1 MLYRSCQCK
10 KQDTRLFKVEKY
22 VQLMQQES
30 KYRQQD
36 VLLFPFLSH
45 SNKNSVDDISEF
57 TRLDITCTPINNSL
71 KSNEV
76 TVCKENLVQEK
87 D

>member
-1 MLYRSCQCK
+1 
-10 KQDTRLFKVEKY
+10 
-22 VQLMQQES
+22 MQQGS

-36 VLLFPFLSH
+36 VHLFPFLSH
-45 SNKNSVDDISEF
+45 SNKNSGADISEF
-57 TRLDITCTPINNSL
+57 TRQDITRTPINNSPCQSSL

-76 TVCKENLVQEK
+76 TVCKENLAQEK